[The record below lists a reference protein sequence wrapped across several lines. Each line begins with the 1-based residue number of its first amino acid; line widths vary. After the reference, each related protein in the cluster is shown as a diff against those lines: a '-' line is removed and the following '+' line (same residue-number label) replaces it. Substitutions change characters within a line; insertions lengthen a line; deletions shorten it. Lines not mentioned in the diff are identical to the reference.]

1 MEVRAKKNLIYKGEI
16 FVTGEKFEC
25 EEVEELK
32 KRGLIEPENALPSL
46 ADITRKSG
54 KR

>member
-16 FVTGEKFEC
+16 YVTGEKFEC
-25 EEVEELK
+25 EEVGDMK
-32 KRGLIEPENALPSL
+32 KRGLIELENALPSL
-46 ADITRKSG
+46 EEMKRK